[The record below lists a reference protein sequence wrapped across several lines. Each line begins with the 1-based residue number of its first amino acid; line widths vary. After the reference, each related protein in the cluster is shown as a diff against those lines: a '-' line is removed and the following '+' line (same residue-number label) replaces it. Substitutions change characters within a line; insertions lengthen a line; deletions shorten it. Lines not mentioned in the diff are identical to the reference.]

1 MLKNVINIMIC
12 IYRMIDYSFI
22 EIISF
27 FLYIYFLMYLFIYI
41 KPNFATKSL
50 LFIYSIFTTF
60 NILILCNYSSINKN
74 IVTFL
79 FTFIYSLF
87 CVYCY
92 IVFHKMYHKYIKKHT
107 IIKFS
112 LIFLPFVYIINL
124 KILEKIFQ
132 CDSLGA
138 ISRIN

>member
-22 EIISF
+22 EISSF
-27 FLYIYFLMYLFIYI
+27 FLYIYVLMYLFIYI

-107 IIKFS
+107 ITNFS
-112 LIFLPFVYIINL
+112 LIFLPFVYIINV

-132 CDSLGA
+132 CDSLGG
-138 ISRIN
+138 ILRIN